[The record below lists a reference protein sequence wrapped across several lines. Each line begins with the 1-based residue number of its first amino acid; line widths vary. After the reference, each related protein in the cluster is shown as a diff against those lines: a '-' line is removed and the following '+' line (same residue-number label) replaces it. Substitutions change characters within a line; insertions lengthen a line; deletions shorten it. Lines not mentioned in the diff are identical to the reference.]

1 MWLLFACGSALF
13 AGVTAV
19 LAKIGMQHI
28 NSTIATALRTI
39 IVLLFSWLMVLLTGA
54 FSGIG
59 SISGKTLVFL
69 LLSGCATG
77 ASWLC
82 YFKALQLG
90 DVSQVAPIDKSST
103 ILTMLLAFLLLG
115 ESLTWLKLCC
125 MLLIGAGTFLM
136 LPKHSGDSK
145 TVSSKKGW
153 LFYAVLSAVFASLTS
168 ILGKVGIQD
177 IDSNLGTAIRTCV
190 VLVMAW
196 VMVFVTGQ
204 QHSMHGLNRKDLL
217 FLGLSG
223 LTTGLSWLCYY
234 RALQDGPASV
244 VVPID
249 KLSILVT
256 VAFSGLVERAAGSA
270 FRHWIGFADGRHP
283 FAGTMTQ
290 AYITHKRASV
300 SSKPMPFFL
309 MVTNHFFSSS
319 SITPSAGLWSIAPTI
334 RCGTYGSSRYATSSS
349 VNRTASAPAASSR

>member
-136 LPKHSGDSK
+136 LPKHSGDLK

-153 LFYAVLSAVFASLTS
+153 LFYAILSAVFASLTS

-177 IDSNLGTAIRTCV
+177 IDSNLGTAIRTDGMGHGVCHRATAQYARLEPERSAFPGAVRSDHRV
-190 VLVMAW
+190 VLAV
-196 VMVFVTGQ
+196 
-204 QHSMHGLNRKDLL
+204 LL
-217 FLGLSG
+217 PGIAGRSG
-223 LTTGLSWLCYY
+223 
-234 RALQDGPASV
+234 
-244 VVPID
+244 
-249 KLSILVT
+249 
-256 VAFSGLVERAAGSA
+256 ERCCP
-270 FRHWIGFADGRHP
+270 H
-283 FAGTMTQ
+283 
-290 AYITHKRASV
+290 
-300 SSKPMPFFL
+300 
-309 MVTNHFFSSS
+309 
-319 SITPSAGLWSIAPTI
+319 
-334 RCGTYGSSRYATSSS
+334 
-349 VNRTASAPAASSR
+349 

>member
-196 VMVFVTGQ
+196 
-204 QHSMHGLNRKDLL
+204 
-217 FLGLSG
+217 
-223 LTTGLSWLCYY
+223 
-234 RALQDGPASV
+234 
-244 VVPID
+244 
-249 KLSILVT
+249 
-256 VAFSGLVERAAGSA
+256 
-270 FRHWIGFADGRHP
+270 
-283 FAGTMTQ
+283 
-290 AYITHKRASV
+290 
-300 SSKPMPFFL
+300 
-309 MVTNHFFSSS
+309 
-319 SITPSAGLWSIAPTI
+319 
-334 RCGTYGSSRYATSSS
+334 
-349 VNRTASAPAASSR
+349 

>member
-115 ESLTWLKLCC
+115 ESLTLLKLCC

-256 VAFSGLVERAAGSA
+256 VAFSGLVLKERLDRRSGT
-270 FRHWIGFADGRHP
+270 GLVLLT
-283 FAGTMTQ
+283 AGTLLL
-290 AYITHKRASV
+290 V
-300 SSKPMPFFL
+300 L
-309 MVTNHFFSSS
+309 
-319 SITPSAGLWSIAPTI
+319 
-334 RCGTYGSSRYATSSS
+334 
-349 VNRTASAPAASSR
+349 

>member
-136 LPKHSGDSK
+136 LPKHSGDLK

-153 LFYAVLSAVFASLTS
+153 LFYAILSAVFASLTS

-196 VMVFVTGQ
+196 VVVFVKGK
-204 QHSMHGLNRKDLL
+204 QHTIREIPKNE
-217 FLGLSG
+217 LGFICLSG
-223 LTTGLSWLCYY
+223 LATGGSWLCYY
-234 RALQDGPASV
+234 RALHDGMASV

-249 KLSILVT
+249 KLSILVSI
-256 VAFSGLVERAAGSA
+256 AFSYIVFRERLTKKAVVGLCLNV
-270 FRHWIGFADGRHP
+270 
-283 FAGTMTQ
+283 AGTLIM
-290 AYITHKRASV
+290 
-300 SSKPMPFFL
+300 L
-309 MVTNHFFSSS
+309 
-319 SITPSAGLWSIAPTI
+319 L
-334 RCGTYGSSRYATSSS
+334 
-349 VNRTASAPAASSR
+349 